1 MKIFS
6 GPLSMFGA
14 KAQIALLEKG
24 IDATLV
30 MVPYSTEAGY
40 QPKHPDVLR
49 INPKG
54 QVPVLIDGDVEIYD
68 STQIFEYLED
78 QYPLPALWPREPG
91 MRAAARRLELASDEV
106 FFANVIKLM
115 RSANSTPELRKAAR
129 ANIAAYYRLMDDR
142 LTGEQ
147 FISGSEFGYADIAFY
162 MAQLFA
168 AFLGAP
174 MADDTPRLVEWQS
187 RVTDRASVAAV
198 AGAMARFIALNGM
211 VVPNFLHEL
220 SKSPR
225 SKSAAIQPEQASNK
239 LEN

>member
-1 MKIFS
+1 
-6 GPLSMFGA
+6 
-14 KAQIALLEKG
+14 
-24 IDATLV
+24 
-30 MVPYSTEAGY
+30 
-40 QPKHPDVLR
+40 
-49 INPKG
+49 
-54 QVPVLIDGDVEIYD
+54 
-68 STQIFEYLED
+68 
-78 QYPLPALWPREPG
+78 
-91 MRAAARRLELASDEV
+91 
-106 FFANVIKLM
+106 M